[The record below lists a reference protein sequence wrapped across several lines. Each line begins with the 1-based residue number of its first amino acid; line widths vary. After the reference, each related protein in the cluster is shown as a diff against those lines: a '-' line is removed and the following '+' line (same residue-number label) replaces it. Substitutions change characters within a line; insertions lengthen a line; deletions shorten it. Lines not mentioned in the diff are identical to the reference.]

1 MTITSEEQKAIN
13 YYLDRLKDGPK
24 DDKLIQN
31 AIGTR
36 FKVSGAS
43 VRKML
48 MDAGV
53 IEVSC
58 IGYDPK
64 RQKNIYRATLL
75 DASRVSKINEKPKP
89 EPRMIETHWPEGFAK
104 SHGNAF
110 DWQVYAKGL
119 FSKAELAAM
128 QQKIKANP
136 HFTQDSVHVY
146 SRA

>member
-1 MTITSEEQKAIN
+1 MTITSEEQKAID
-13 YYLDRLKDGPK
+13 YYIERLKDGPK

-31 AIGTR
+31 SINHR
-36 FKVSGAS
+36 MKVSAANI
-43 VRKML
+43 RKML

-53 IEVSC
+53 IEVVC
-58 IGYDPK
+58 VGREAK
-64 RQKNIYRATLL
+64 RQKNLYQARLL
-75 DASRVSKINEKPKP
+75 DEKRVKYINQPPKIAPK
-89 EPRMIETHWPEGFAK
+89 MIETHWPEGFAK
-104 SHGNAF
+104 SHNNAF
-110 DWQVYAKGL
+110 DWQSYAKGL